1 MRARSGTPARPF
13 SIVLYTR
20 PIPYIGMDYL
30 PLLLPLRI
38 RPFGRRYPLAFV
50 ALRPIHAG

>member
-1 MRARSGTPARPF
+1 MRAHSGTPARPF
-13 SIVLYTR
+13 SIVSYTR

-30 PLLLPLRI
+30 PPLLPLRI

-50 ALRPIHAG
+50 ALRPILTG

>member
-13 SIVLYTR
+13 SIVSYTR

-30 PLLLPLRI
+30 PPLLPLRI

-50 ALRPIHAG
+50 ALRPIHTG